1 MMDQIKINGIRLNK
15 NFIQITQKEFDIREQ
30 ACVPLYQTMES
41 HRINMVLMTL
51 NTMGSRS
58 FVSGSIASK
67 HFKKMPHQEG
77 DSTSHRNVCTV
88 SIYPHHYRLR
98 LLGGLLSFLGGQK
111 MPFQHMVSS
120 NAMITFVLD
129 QQHCDGF
136 IEMISSNFDLPES
149 HVPFEQEENDEL
161 TQFLKKKYP
170 ETRATYVEEKI
181 KTYGVTLVSDL
192 TLGMYPLS
200 FDEAVAFGRHLRSLQ
215 DKADTFSHVSAH
227 MMSPELIHLF
237 LVTAASP
244 GMPARQTCPVELL
257 SFHGPHFGDRHSIIS
272 RALNCLVQ
280 QSIPVL
286 QTGCTGASI
295 SMVLPQGKG
304 AAAKQALM
312 DVFEGP

>member
-15 NFIQITQKEFDIREQ
+15 NFIQITQGEFDVRDQ
-30 ACVPLYQTMES
+30 TGYPLYQTMET
-41 HRINMVLMTL
+41 HRLNMVFMVL
-51 NTMGSRS
+51 NTVGSLP
-58 FVSGSIASK
+58 FVSGSIPSK
-67 HFKKMPHQEG
+67 HFKKMPRQAG
-77 DSTSHRNVCTV
+77 DWTSHPNVCTV
-88 SIYPHHYRLR
+88 SIYPHHYRLQ

-111 MPFQHMVSS
+111 MSFQHMVSS
-120 NAMITFVLD
+120 NAMITFVVD
-129 QQHCDGF
+129 QHHCDGF
-136 IEMISSNFDLPES
+136 VEMISSNFDLPES

-192 TLGMYPLS
+192 TLEMYPLS
-200 FDEAVAFGRHLRSLQ
+200 FDQAVAFGKHLQSLE

-227 MMSPELIHLF
+227 MMYPEQIHLF
-237 LVTAASP
+237 LVTAKSP
-244 GMPARQTCPVELL
+244 GMPARQACPVELL

-280 QSIPVL
+280 KSIPVL

-295 SMVLPQGKG
+295 SMVLPRGKG